1 MDHPGR
7 ALYGSPPPPCH
18 GPGPCHGVGYGV
30 SESRGLGALG
40 GIGENHETLQ
50 IVVNAGNDA
59 FGEKLSKDIFS

>member
-7 ALYGSPPPPCH
+7 ALYGPPPP
-18 GPGPCHGVGYGV
+18 PCHGVGYGA
-30 SESRGLGALG
+30 SESRSLGALG
-40 GIGENHETLQ
+40 GIGEIHETLQ